1 MPQLRSRLGMNVKI
15 PNLEPNIRTQVS
27 KLNSIFLFFSLIIAP
42 KSKLDDGLLWLLLVR
57 RSALNRWKMV
67 KLMWGFH
74 NAAHVDFDFVEFLPV
89 KSFKLEPL
97 SQGSYLTVD
106 GELIEHSNI
115 RAEVVSKAIKIL
127 TKS

>member
-1 MPQLRSRLGMNVKI
+1 MIDYHLVAKRNVF
-15 PNLEPNIRTQVS
+15 QVHF
-27 KLNSIFLFFSLIIAP
+27 LSIF
-42 KSKLDDGLLWLLLVR
+42 
-57 RSALNRWKMV
+57 
-67 KLMWGFH
+67 
-74 NAAHVDFDFVEFLPV
+74 PV
-89 KSFKLEPL
+89 QSFKLEPL

>member
-1 MPQLRSRLGMNVKI
+1 M
-15 PNLEPNIRTQVS
+15 
-27 KLNSIFLFFSLIIAP
+27 FFSLFIAP

-57 RSALNRWKMV
+57 RNAINRWKML
-67 KLMWGFH
+67 KLMLGFY
-74 NAAHVDFDFVEFLPV
+74 NAAHVGFDFVEFFPV

>member
-1 MPQLRSRLGMNVKI
+1 MYKKPSDQTVLK
-15 PNLEPNIRTQVS
+15 PNEPKFHLP

-42 KSKLDDGLLWLLLVR
+42 ESKLDDGLLWLLLVR

-67 KLMWGFH
+67 KLMMGFH
-74 NAAHVDFDFVEFLPV
+74 NAAHVDFDFVEFFPV

-115 RAEVVSKAIKIL
+115 RAEVVPKAIKIL

>member
-1 MPQLRSRLGMNVKI
+1 MHCAQNISLPVII
-15 PNLEPNIRTQVS
+15 PTM
-27 KLNSIFLFFSLIIAP
+27 FFSLFIAP

-57 RSALNRWKMV
+57 RNAINRWKML
-67 KLMWGFH
+67 KLMLGFY
-74 NAAHVDFDFVEFLPV
+74 NAAHVDFDFVEFFPV